1 MDLPRLSCFYKK
13 YLFEIAFGGQGGGVV
28 EGRMA
33 GAGGDEEVGGG
44 GGGGGRRRGW
54 DGREREVW
62 VGDRGIWEE
71 VAVVRS

>member
-1 MDLPRLSCFYKK
+1 M
-13 YLFEIAFGGQGGGVV
+13 

-44 GGGGGRRRGW
+44 GGGGGRWRGW

-62 VGDRGIWEE
+62 VGEREIWEE
-71 VAVVRS
+71 VAAVRS